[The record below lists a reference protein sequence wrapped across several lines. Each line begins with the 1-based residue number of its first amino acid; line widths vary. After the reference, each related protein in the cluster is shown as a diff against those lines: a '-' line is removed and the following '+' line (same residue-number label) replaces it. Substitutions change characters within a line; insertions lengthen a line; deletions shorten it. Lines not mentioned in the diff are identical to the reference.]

1 MMAFL
6 YVFIGGGLG
15 SLLRYGISLLTLKYW
30 SSQFPLATFITN
42 ILACTL
48 LGFLVYVLQIK
59 QLDNSPWLNQLLI
72 VGFCGGFSTFSAF
85 SLETFELLN
94 RGNIVYASLNIALS
108 IVLGISI
115 LFLLRITKS

>member
-30 SSQFPLATFITN
+30 SSQFPLATFISN

-48 LGFLVYVLQIK
+48 LGLLVYVLQIK
-59 QLDNSPWLNQLLI
+59 QVDNSPWLNQLLI

>member
-1 MMAFL
+1 MAFL

-15 SLLRYGISLLTLKYW
+15 SILRYGISLLTLKYW
-30 SSQFPLATFITN
+30 SSQFPLGTLLSN
-42 ILACTL
+42 ILACTI
-48 LGFLVYVLQIK
+48 LGLLVYVLQIK
-59 QLDNSPWLNQLLI
+59 QADNSPWLNQLLI

-94 RGNIVYASLNIALS
+94 RGNVVYASLNIALS

-115 LFLLRITKS
+115 LFLLRITKL